1 MRHHLTEV
9 PERRVSVAA
18 VAAAALIGLLACKA
32 DTPASITPP
41 TPSIS
46 VRLGSGALSIVQGQ
60 SRSISV
66 TVSCEGGYAG
76 GVALAI
82 TSAPAGVTA
91 TLDPSL
97 VPSGAWGSMLTIA
110 VDSRTAPGTYS
121 LTLTGSGTGVD
132 NESAMLILTVTAAG
146 TPNIGVQLASTR
158 FSTPPAQTISVA
170 VTISRG
176 GGFGE
181 AVALGVSGLPADVMS
196 KLDPTVVPAGEWR
209 SMLTLFVGPTAP
221 PGTYFLTLTGS
232 GAGVVSQSTSFAV
245 TVAGLAW
252 PRPPISVE
260 FPPSIDYYIWTNQGD
275 SSTWGGV
282 EGVIVSR
289 SSGYAGVVNL
299 SIEGLPP
306 GVTATFNPSS
316 LDASTTTSA
325 VTFKATVDAP
335 LGSSFPTIRARGVG
349 VPDATFAF
357 YLIVSPHRP

>member
-9 PERRVSVAA
+9 AERRVSVAA

-32 DTPASITPP
+32 DTRASITPP
-41 TPSIS
+41 APSIR
-46 VRLGSGALSIVQGQ
+46 VQLGSGALSIVQGQ
-60 SRSISV
+60 SKSISV

-121 LTLTGSGTGVD
+121 LTLTGRGTGVD

-209 SMLTLFVGPTAP
+209 SMLTLFVGPTTT

-232 GAGVVSQSTSFAV
+232 GAGVASQSTSFAV
-245 TVAGLAW
+245 TVAGLAL

-260 FPPSIDYYIWTNQGD
+260 FPPIDDYIWTIQGD

-289 SSGYAGVVNL
+289 SSGYTGVVDL
-299 SIEGLPP
+299 TIEGLPP

-325 VTFKATVDAP
+325 VTFTAAVDAP
-335 LGSSFPTIRARGVG
+335 LGSSYPTIRARGVG
-349 VPDATFAF
+349 VPDATTAF
-357 YLIVSPHRP
+357 WLIVSPRRP

>member
-1 MRHHLTEV
+1 MRHHLTGG

-18 VAAAALIGLLACKA
+18 VAGLIALLACRA
-32 DTPASITPP
+32 DTPASTSPP

-46 VRLGSGALSIVQGQ
+46 VQLGSGALSIVQGQ

-66 TVSCEGGYAG
+66 RVSCEGGYAG

-110 VDSRTAPGTYS
+110 VDSRAAPGTYS

-132 NESAMLILTVTAAG
+132 NESATLIFTVTAAG
-146 TPNIGVQLASTR
+146 TPHIGVQLASSR
-158 FSTPPAQTISVA
+158 FSTPPARTTSVA

-176 GGFGE
+176 GGFSG
-181 AVALGVSGLPADVMS
+181 AVVLGVSGLPAGVRA

-209 SMLTLFVGPTAP
+209 SMLTLFVGPTTT
-221 PGTYFLTLTGS
+221 PGTYLLTLTGT
-232 GAGVVSQSTSFAV
+232 GAGVASQATSFALTV
-245 TVAGLAW
+245 TGLTL

-260 FPPSIDYYIWTNQGD
+260 FIPIDEFVWTVQGD
-275 SSTWGGV
+275 SWTWGGV
-282 EGVIVSR
+282 EGVFVSR
-289 SSGYAGVVNL
+289 SSGYAGEVNL
-299 SIEGLPP
+299 TIEGLPP

-325 VTFKATVDAP
+325 VTFTATADAP
-335 LGSSFPTIRARGVG
+335 PGSSYPTIRARGVG
-349 VPDATFAF
+349 VPDATTAF
-357 YLIVSPHRP
+357 WLIVFPPAP